1 MDFVKETTTEY
12 RFRQWCCYFA
22 REPSAGE
29 RLDFWSAQL
38 LAAAVNP
45 HRGKGQSAVRPESL
59 MPRRWPVPRQNEN
72 QVADQVMAWARG
84 MARKG
89 AGDGR

>member
-1 MDFVKETTTEY
+1 MKETTTEY
-12 RFRQWCCYFA
+12 EFRQWCHYFA
-22 REPSAGE
+22 REPSVGD
-29 RLDFWSAQL
+29 RIDWWNSQL
-38 LAAAVNP
+38 LAAAINP
-45 HRGKGQSAVRPESL
+45 HRPKGRGAVRAESL
-59 MPRRWPVPRQNEN
+59 IPKRWPVARQNEN